1 MPVITVSSQ
10 LRLFFLSCGMG
21 MLMAAVYEFFQI
33 IRLIF
38 FKRRLPV
45 FLWDI
50 IYCTVAALS
59 TFSFILAVNKGEL
72 RWFMFVGEAVGF
84 ILTYSALSKCVTRPV
99 VRALKAVNRCILSV
113 FAFLCRPFK
122 RFWGRFCQKR
132 SPFVKNDKKGNEIS
146 N

>member
-21 MLMAAVYEFFQI
+21 MLMAAVYEVFQI
-33 IRLIF
+33 VRLLF
-38 FKRRLPV
+38 FKRRLSV

-50 IYCTVAALS
+50 LYCVAAAIS
-59 TFSFILAVNKGEL
+59 IFSFILAANKGEL
-72 RWFMFVGEAVGF
+72 RWFMFVGEVAGF

-99 VRALKAVNRCILSV
+99 VRALTAVNRCILSILT
-113 FAFLCRPFK
+113 FFCKPFKKFWAWFCRKRPF
-122 RFWGRFCQKR
+122 
-132 SPFVKNDKKGNEIS
+132 FVKNDKNENEIS